1 MKTTSKNVCS
11 RCGTD
16 VDYTGD
22 IDTDSLLCE
31 DCQDR
36 KDAEDMFHTQYLDDL
51 FEDGW

>member
-1 MKTTSKNVCS
+1 MKTCS

-16 VDYTGD
+16 VADPGD
-22 IDTDSLLCE
+22 LNIDPLFCE

-36 KDAEDMFHTQYLDDL
+36 KDAEDMFHTRYLDDL